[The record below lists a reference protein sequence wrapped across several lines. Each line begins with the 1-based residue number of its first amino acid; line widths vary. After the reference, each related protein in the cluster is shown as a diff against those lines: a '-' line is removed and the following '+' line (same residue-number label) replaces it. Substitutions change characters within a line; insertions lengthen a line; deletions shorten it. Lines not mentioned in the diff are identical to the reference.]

1 MDKDVPIEETTMKM
15 LTSCPSSCLTS
26 WQAYEING
34 YSYYTK
40 EEDRRS
46 LAKNSGIHIKAFDPL
61 GVKTMYYEYIQDIWE
76 LDYSARLQ
84 IPIFNQWVK
93 HPNGVSMY
101 NYGLT
106 LDDLKNVGH
115 KDDSSVSH
123 PKIPIFL
130 M

>member
-40 EEDRRS
+40 EDRRS

-61 GVKTMYYEYIQDIWE
+61 GVKTMYYGYIQDIWE

-84 IPIFNQWVK
+84 IPIF
-93 HPNGVSMY
+93 
-101 NYGLT
+101 
-106 LDDLKNVGH
+106 
-115 KDDSSVSH
+115 
-123 PKIPIFL
+123 
-130 M
+130 